1 MTKENA
7 KKVAD
12 DIFARYKNET
22 EVFVTSDGQAF
33 VNEIHAKNHANSKG
47 KGAKLE
53 IFTFQKHPT
62 SSPSPQGEEGNGAP
76 AKTAAKELIGQI
88 GKAESA
94 EAVTAILETEKA
106 GDNRKSV
113 IEAAEKKMA
122 ELSKSE

>member
-1 MTKENA
+1 MIKENA

-47 KGAKLE
+47 AKLE
-53 IFTFQKHPT
+53 IFPFQKDAQKST
-62 SSPSPQGEEGNGAP
+62 DGAP
-76 AKTAAKELIGQI
+76 AKAAAKELIEQI

-106 GDNRKSV
+106 GENRKSV
-113 IEAAEKKMA
+113 IEAAEKKIA